1 MTRTATDWAIGVLI
15 AFAVLFLMAYLDSK
29 QSETG
34 ALQLSAEISND
45 RAAEYAA
52 INKQAANVAMKEQ

>member
-1 MTRTATDWAIGVLI
+1 MRRTTTDWAIGVLI

-34 ALQLSAEISND
+34 ALQLSAEISNE

-52 INKQAANVAMKEQ
+52 INNTARVAKE

>member
-1 MTRTATDWAIGVLI
+1 MTRTATDWAIGVLTG
-15 AFAVLFLMAYLDSK
+15 FALLFLMAYLDSK

-34 ALQLSAEISND
+34 ALQLSAEISNE

-52 INKQAANVAMKEQ
+52 INNTARVAKE

>member
-52 INKQAANVAMKEQ
+52 INNTARVAKE

>member
-29 QSETG
+29 QSETE
-34 ALQLSAEISND
+34 ALQLSAEISNE
-45 RAAEYAA
+45 RAAEFAA

>member
-15 AFAVLFLMAYLDSK
+15 AFALLFLMAYLDSK
-29 QSETG
+29 HSETG
-34 ALQLSAEISND
+34 ALQLSAEIDNE

-52 INKQAANVAMKEQ
+52 INNTARVAKE